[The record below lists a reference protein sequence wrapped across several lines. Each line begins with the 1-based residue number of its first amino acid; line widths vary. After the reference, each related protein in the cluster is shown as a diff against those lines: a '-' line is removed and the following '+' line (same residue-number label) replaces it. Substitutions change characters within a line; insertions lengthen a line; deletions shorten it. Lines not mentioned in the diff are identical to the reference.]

1 MSLSSALDI
10 DEKSMKARFYN
21 ARGRQAQRSFDERIS
36 ARASSGEHLL
46 WSFSV
51 CELPLFVTINKA
63 FKTAIEAYLF
73 LGLENV
79 PKNYFRLCVAI
90 LEALRGVLDA
100 EIDSAV

>member
-1 MSLSSALDI
+1 
-10 DEKSMKARFYN
+10 MKARFYN

-36 ARASSGEHLL
+36 ARVLRRTPSVE
-46 WSFSV
+46 FSV